1 MAEQFTTICDSKY
14 AYNPC
19 IIRFPS
25 KIIRV
30 SIPGHREKEI
40 IIPVAWVAIAI
51 PVLFNERAEAHS
63 TSRRTFL
70 YELCAGSLKRCNLS
84 LLQFLQ
90 LTKMLLPLDFGPL
103 DDFDDC
109 IVIITT

>member
-1 MAEQFTTICDSKY
+1 MAEQVTTVCDSKY

-19 IIRFPS
+19 IIKSPS

-51 PVLFNERAEAHS
+51 PVLFKERAEAHS

-70 YELCAGSLKRCNLS
+70 YGLCSGSLKRCNLS

-103 DDFDDC
+103 DDFQGF
-109 IVIITT
+109 VMIIST